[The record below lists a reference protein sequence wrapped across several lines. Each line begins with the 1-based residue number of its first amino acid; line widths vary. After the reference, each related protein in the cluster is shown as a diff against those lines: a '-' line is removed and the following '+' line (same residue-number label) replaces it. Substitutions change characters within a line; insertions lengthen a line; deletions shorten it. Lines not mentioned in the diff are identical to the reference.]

1 MFGMGTGA
9 PPSHRHRIQLVQTF
23 PVSRKDSSCAV
34 LGYIPASLKTIQ
46 EKKSGIS
53 RNVKC
58 FALCVMDSRL
68 ALTRQDSLKS
78 QALGVLVQ
86 VRSTPCGAPTPCLST
101 LCSTRR
107 LTILRYGK
115 PHLKA
120 GFTLRCFQR
129 LSLPNA
135 ATRLHGWRHDRYT
148 VGSSTPVLSYWG
160 QSPSSFLRPRWIWTE
175 LSHDVLNPAHVPL

>member
-1 MFGMGTGA
+1 MGTGG
-9 PPSHRHRIQLVQTF
+9 PPSHRRRICE
-23 PVSRKDSSCAV
+23 DNC
-34 LGYIPASLKTIQ
+34 SLKTKQ
-46 EKKSGIS
+46 EKVCLGHLRS
-53 RNVKC
+53 
-58 FALCVMDSRL
+58 
-68 ALTRQDSLKS
+68 KS

-101 LCSTRR
+101 LSSTRR
-107 LTILRYGK
+107 LTISRYGK

-129 LSLPNA
+129 LSLPGA

>member
-1 MFGMGTGA
+1 MGRPAIAAGSSL
-9 PPSHRHRIQLVQTF
+9 P
-23 PVSRKDSSCAV
+23 KSSCASLSPLDV
-34 LGYIPASLKTIQ
+34 TPLRLRASASPMKFSLRCIRIHSCILKTKQ
-46 EKKSGIS
+46 EKKCLGHF
-53 RNVKC
+53 N
-58 FALCVMDSRL
+58 
-68 ALTRQDSLKS
+68 KS

-101 LCSTRR
+101 LSSTRR
-107 LTILRYGK
+107 LTISRYGK

-129 LSLPNA
+129 LSLPGA

-148 VGSSTPVLSYWG
+148 VGPSTPVLSYWG
-160 QSPSSFLRPRWIWTE
+160 QTPSSFQRPRWIWTE

>member
-1 MFGMGTGA
+1 MGTGG
-9 PPSHRHRIQLVQTF
+9 PPSHRRRISLI
-23 PVSRKDSSCAV
+23 KSSCASS
-34 LGYIPASLKTIQ
+34 A
-46 EKKSGIS
+46 
-53 RNVKC
+53 
-58 FALCVMDSRL
+58 FRL
-68 ALTRQDSLKS
+68 AQKNLLCAVCEDILHSSKLNRRKCLGHPRSKS

-107 LTILRYGK
+107 LTSLRCGK

-129 LSLPNA
+129 LSLPGA

-148 VGSSTPVLSYWG
+148 VGPSTPVLSYWG
-160 QSPSSFLRPRWIWTE
+160 QTPSSFQRPRWIWTE

>member
-1 MFGMGTGA
+1 MKICSA
-9 PPSHRHRIQLVQTF
+9 LYARIIEPSKLNR
-23 PVSRKDSSCAV
+23 RKCA
-34 LGYIPASLKTIQ
+34 LGIF
-46 EKKSGIS
+46 

-58 FALCVMDSRL
+58 FALCVKDSKLIFDSPRL
-68 ALTRQDSLKS
+68 LKKS

-101 LCSTRR
+101 LWSTRR
-107 LTILRYGK
+107 LTISRYGK

-129 LSLPNA
+129 LSLPGA

-148 VGSSTPVLSYWG
+148 VGPSTPVLSYWG
-160 QSPSSFLRPRWIWTE
+160 QTPSSFQRPRWIWTE